1 MSDYPEHD
9 KLALVKDETQ
19 AAGEFVDW
27 LATKGIFLAKRYM
40 FTVGDEVTEDVGEC
54 RYESVAPVATPLTS
68 LLAEWADID
77 QNKIE
82 AEKRAMLAAIRAQAG

>member
-19 AAGEFVDW
+19 AAGEFIEW
-27 LATKGIFLAKRYM
+27 LGNQGVFLAKRYM
-40 FTVGDEVTEDVGEC
+40 FDKNDQCTENDAEE
-54 RYESVAPVATPLTS
+54 RYTRCLPVSKNLVS
-68 LLAEWADID
+68 LLAEWAGID

-82 AEKRAMLAAIRAQAG
+82 AEKRQMLASLRAANA